1 MNDPILTE
9 MQEIKRKHAERYK
22 FDVLAMCKD
31 IINTQ
36 HQREKSG
43 WKLLYQPLS
52 SESCSLNTNMS
63 LEKQLAEN
71 K

>member
-36 HQREKSG
+36 QKREKSG
-43 WKLLYQPLS
+43 WKLLYQPLKP
-52 SESCSLNTNMS
+52 CPLNPI
-63 LEKQLAEN
+63 EN
-71 K
+71 KLARSAG